1 MLKSECS
8 EEEFRVAG
16 SRDAGPSPGSPDG
29 PGDSKG
35 LASGELADGLRPALA
50 QWSPLFPFLFFLALA
65 ALVPGAAPAQAQSM
79 VNQNLFTADR
89 KPPAPPKAAA
99 AKRQNIEEVRRAK
112 VLGIVA
118 MGEDRAALMEAPG
131 TTFELGTRDAQVI
144 KVWVREKEKVGEFEV
159 EKIDPDKVHL
169 RRGEET
175 VVLQD
180 RTRGKRLGRESKPF
194 APAK

>member
-16 SRDAGPSPGSPDG
+16 SRDAGPSAGSPDS

-35 LASGELADGLRPALA
+35 LASGELAHGLRPDPAPRLALV
-50 QWSPLFPFLFFLALA
+50 PFLFLLALA
-65 ALVPGAAPAQAQSM
+65 ALAPGAAPALAQSM
-79 VNQNLFTADR
+79 VNQNLFSSDR

-131 TTFELGTRDAQVI
+131 PTFEPGAKDAQVI
-144 KVWVREKEKVGEFEV
+144 KLWVREKEKVGEFEV
-159 EKIDPDKVHL
+159 EKIGPDSVHL